1 MARYQ
6 RTPIAFWIIIF
17 IAVCATGLL
26 LFSVREH
33 FASQATMTL
42 YYSPTCPH
50 CVNIMPAWDNFETA
64 VKAQGLALKTSK
76 VNVVDQPDK
85 VPADVN
91 SYPTI
96 ILVGSKGKVTY
107 NGTRTTDDMLTFAK
121 TNL

>member
-50 CVNIMPAWDNFETA
+50 CVNIMPAARPRPAKIRFVPLTA
-64 VKAQGLALKTSK
+64 
-76 VNVVDQPDK
+76 NV
-85 VPADVN
+85 
-91 SYPTI
+91 
-96 ILVGSKGKVTY
+96 
-107 NGTRTTDDMLTFAK
+107 R
-121 TNL
+121 